1 MVTLHRLFPILH
13 WLANYPRHYIAYDGF
28 AAIITAILFIP
39 QGIAYAL
46 LAGLP
51 PQVGLYASI
60 LPPLTYALFGTS
72 RTLSVGP
79 VSIAAIMIASAL
91 AAPNL
96 MQYGSPIQHAL
107 ILAVEGG
114 LILILMAIFRLGSLV
129 RFISQPVLSGFT
141 SGAALLIIVSQLP
154 QLVGYPSQPAIEGAA
169 FSSYIPLMIGL
180 GSVILLLAMGKPL
193 KQLLKAWRWP
203 TKAIIACQK
212 TAPLLVVVISTSCV
226 LHYDFGSDGSVAIV
240 GPIPDG
246 LPTIQT
252 SFLFYSL
259 DHWLALLPSAAFIAI
274 IAYVESIAIALVT
287 ANMRDE
293 KIDSQQELIAL
304 GMANISSAFSGGMTV
319 AGGFSRTMVNFSAG
333 ARSQLAMVLAVL
345 FLAVA
350 LLLLTDYFSQIPH
363 PALAAIITIA
373 IFPLIKLSGLVET
386 YRQDH
391 HDAFHYGLT
400 LFSVVF
406 IGIEVGLAIGLLS
419 HLLFSYR
426 QFATPQL
433 LTTLSQTTA
442 SPQQTAL
449 FCQILGALNFMHS
462 TALLAQLMEQ
472 VDAVDVTLLV
482 IDGHQLTALDTTAM
496 SRLEPVLRHYQQQGI
511 RCYIDHVSPTVS
523 QKLAQHAIG
532 QLLSND
538 PAFIS
543 TFRPINTATSHH

>member
-1 MVTLHRLFPILH
+1 
-13 WLANYPRHYIAYDGF
+13 AYDGF

-293 KIDSQQELIAL
+293 K
-304 GMANISSAFSGGMTV
+304 
-319 AGGFSRTMVNFSAG
+319 
-333 ARSQLAMVLAVL
+333 
-345 FLAVA
+345 
-350 LLLLTDYFSQIPH
+350 
-363 PALAAIITIA
+363 
-373 IFPLIKLSGLVET
+373 
-386 YRQDH
+386 
-391 HDAFHYGLT
+391 
-400 LFSVVF
+400 
-406 IGIEVGLAIGLLS
+406 
-419 HLLFSYR
+419 
-426 QFATPQL
+426 
-433 LTTLSQTTA
+433 
-442 SPQQTAL
+442 
-449 FCQILGALNFMHS
+449 
-462 TALLAQLMEQ
+462 
-472 VDAVDVTLLV
+472 
-482 IDGHQLTALDTTAM
+482 
-496 SRLEPVLRHYQQQGI
+496 
-511 RCYIDHVSPTVS
+511 
-523 QKLAQHAIG
+523 
-532 QLLSND
+532 
-538 PAFIS
+538 
-543 TFRPINTATSHH
+543 